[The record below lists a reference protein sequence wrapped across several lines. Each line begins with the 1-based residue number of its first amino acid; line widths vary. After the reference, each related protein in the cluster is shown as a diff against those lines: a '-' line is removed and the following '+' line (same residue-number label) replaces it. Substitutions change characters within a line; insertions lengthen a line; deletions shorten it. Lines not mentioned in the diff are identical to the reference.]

1 MNSFERLFATG
12 LIWLVVAGIA
22 LSMIIRG
29 SVDSFL
35 FVILMAGA
43 FLSPAVVWGTS
54 VALASNKASA
64 ERQMRILDRDI
75 NDKPKRRMQDS
86 ENWLNE
92 LDNDQLNALES
103 ALAAR
108 RKHMDEDEQIELSR
122 LLAEQENARK
132 GH

>member
-43 FLSPAVVWGTS
+43 FLSTAVVWGTS

-75 NDKPKRRMQDS
+75 SDKPKRRMQDS